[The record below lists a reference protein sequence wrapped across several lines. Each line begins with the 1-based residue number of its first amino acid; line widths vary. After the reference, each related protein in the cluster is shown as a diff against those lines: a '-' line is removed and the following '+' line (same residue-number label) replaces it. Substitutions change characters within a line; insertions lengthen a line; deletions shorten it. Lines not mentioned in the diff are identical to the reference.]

1 MLSKRVEVLFDPK
14 QYAELESE
22 AQRREKSVG
31 ALIREA
37 VEREYLQPSRE
48 ERKAALK
55 EFLSIRLDIGS
66 WEEAKELILRSYLDR
81 FGSDEASREVP

>member
-14 QYAELESE
+14 QYAELERV
-22 AQRREKSVG
+22 AQRDGRSVG

-37 VEREYLQPSRE
+37 VEREYLQASRE

-55 EFLSIRLDIGS
+55 DLLSIRLDIGS
-66 WEEAKELILRSYLDR
+66 WEEAKELILMSYLDR
-81 FGSDEASREVP
+81 FRGGEGARETP

>member
-14 QYAELESE
+14 QYASLEEE
-22 AQRREKSVG
+22 ARRRGKSVG
-31 ALIREA
+31 SLVREA
-37 VEREYLQPSRE
+37 VEREYLVPSQQ

-55 EFLSIRLDIGS
+55 ELLSIKLDIGS

-81 FGSDEASREVP
+81 FEGDNAARETS

>member
-1 MLSKRVEVLFDPK
+1 MLSKRVEILFDPK
-14 QYAELESE
+14 QYASLEEE
-22 AQRREKSVG
+22 ARRREKSVG
-31 ALIREA
+31 ALVREA
-37 VEREYLQPSRE
+37 VEREYLAPSRQ

-81 FGSDEASREVP
+81 FEGGEATREAS

>member
-14 QYAELESE
+14 QYAALEHV
-22 AQRREKSVG
+22 AQRDGKSVG

-37 VEREYLQPSRE
+37 VERKYLQPPRE
-48 ERKAALK
+48 ERRAALK
-55 EFLSIRLDIGS
+55 ELLSIKLDIGS

-81 FGSDEASREVP
+81 FDACEDSRETA

>member
-14 QYAELESE
+14 QYAELERV
-22 AQRREKSVG
+22 AQRDGRSVG

-37 VEREYLQPSRE
+37 VEREYLHASRE

-55 EFLSIRLDIGS
+55 DLLSIRLDIGS
-66 WEEAKELILRSYLDR
+66 WEEAKELILMSYLDR
-81 FGSDEASREVP
+81 FRGGEGVSETP

>member
-14 QYAELESE
+14 QYAELERV
-22 AQRREKSVG
+22 ARRDGKSVG
-31 ALIREA
+31 AVICEA
-37 VEREYLQPSRE
+37 MEREYLQPSRE

-55 EFLSIRLDIGS
+55 ELLSIKLDIGS

-81 FGSDEASREVP
+81 FDGCADSRETA

>member
-14 QYAELESE
+14 QYTELERV
-22 AQRREKSVG
+22 ARRDGKSIGCLV
-31 ALIREA
+31 RDA
-37 VEREYLQPSRE
+37 VEREYLLPSRE

-55 EFLSIRLDIGS
+55 ELLSIKLDIGS

-81 FGSDEASREVP
+81 FQGDQASREAS